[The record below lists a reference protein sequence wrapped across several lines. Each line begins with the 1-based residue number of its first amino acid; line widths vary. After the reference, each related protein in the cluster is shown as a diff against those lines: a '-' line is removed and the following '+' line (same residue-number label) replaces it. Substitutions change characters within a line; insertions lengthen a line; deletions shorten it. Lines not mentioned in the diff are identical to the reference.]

1 MPLVIHGKDNDV
13 GNLKVK
19 LSRQRERER
28 VETFPSKRLPEIARH
43 REFWGGMEE
52 TKSTRNNFHMESVSL
67 SLFLPLSLSFLP
79 HDIGIPLKRTAF

>member
-28 VETFPSKRLPEIARH
+28 VETFPSKRLPEIAR
-43 REFWGGMEE
+43 RDIENFGEE
-52 TKSTRNNFHMESVSL
+52 WKKRKVQGIISIWKAFPFLSFFLSL
-67 SLFLPLSLSFLP
+67 SLSP
-79 HDIGIPLKRTAF
+79 HVT

>member
-28 VETFPSKRLPEIARH
+28 VETFPSKRLPEIAR
-43 REFWGGMEE
+43 RDIENFGEE
-52 TKSTRNNFHMESVSL
+52 WKKRKVQGIISIWKAFLFLSFFLSL
-67 SLFLPLSLSFLP
+67 SLSS
-79 HDIGIPLKRTAF
+79 HMT